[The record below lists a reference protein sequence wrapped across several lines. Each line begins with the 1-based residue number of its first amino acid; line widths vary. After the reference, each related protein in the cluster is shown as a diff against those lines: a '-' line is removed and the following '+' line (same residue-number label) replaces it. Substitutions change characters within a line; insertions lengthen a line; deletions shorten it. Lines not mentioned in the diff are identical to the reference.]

1 MIRLYIV
8 RHGETKLN
16 NDTDT
21 SQDRIRGWTDVPLT
35 DKGRQEAKVAGEKL
49 KKHNIEVICCSP
61 LSRAHET
68 AKIIGKI
75 LNIKP
80 VTIDGL
86 KPWNLGE
93 LTGTSTKE
101 ALPKIAEYVRKK
113 ADKKVPEGESF
124 NDFSNRTFEGFK
136 EAIEKADGKTL
147 CVVTHHRDERLI
159 RAWVKAG
166 CPADHHIDLDFF
178 LQKGDPPGGVV
189 ALKIDEEGL
198 GAEGETDSADS
209 SDDNEESVE
218 NKVEENNDGD
228 EDNEEDKEFAQ
239 CGTCWL
245 FNAEKERCAILG
257 SDFKVDDDDSCN
269 FFLKGE
275 IPKDLKLVAR
285 VTPKNAGFVE
295 RRVRCENCKYGG
307 DNECKL
313 YKMLNEKFP
322 DIFDLDEKIEPRA
335 CCNANTAR

>member
-1 MIRLYIV
+1 MIPLYIV

-147 CVVTHHRDERLI
+147 CIVTHHRDERLI

-228 EDNEEDKEFAQ
+228 EDNEVDNEE
-239 CGTCWL
+239 G
-245 FNAEKERCAILG
+245 EKEEKEEEKPVMQVKKGGKPTSFGANKLGDVLGQLKQPKEPKHHITILHIG
-257 SDFKVDDDDSCN
+257 SPPSSMLSALFGKDDRSS
-269 FFLKGE
+269 
-275 IPKDLKLVAR
+275 
-285 VTPKNAGFVE
+285 
-295 RRVRCENCKYGG
+295 
-307 DNECKL
+307 
-313 YKMLNEKFP
+313 
-322 DIFDLDEKIEPRA
+322 
-335 CCNANTAR
+335 

>member
-1 MIRLYIV
+1 MIPLYIV

-35 DKGRQEAKVAGEKL
+35 DKGRQEAKIAGEKL
-49 KKHNIEVICCSP
+49 KKHKIEVICCSP

-68 AKIIGKI
+68 AKIIGKE

-124 NDFSNRTFEGFK
+124 NDFSNRAFEGFK
-136 EAIEKADGKTL
+136 EAIKKADGKTL

-166 CPADHHIDLDFF
+166 CPADHHIDLDLF
-178 LQKGDPPGGVV
+178 LQKGDPPGGVI
-189 ALKIDEEGL
+189 ALKIDEENL

-209 SDDNEESVE
+209 SDDNEEDAE
-218 NKVEENNDGD
+218 NKVEEND
-228 EDNEEDKEFAQ
+228 DNEDEGKEEEKPVIQAKKGAKPVSFGADKLGDVASKLKQPKEPKEPKQQHHMTIIHIGPPPSSPMLSA
-239 CGTCWL
+239 L
-245 FNAEKERCAILG
+245 FG
-257 SDFKVDDDDSCN
+257 
-269 FFLKGE
+269 
-275 IPKDLKLVAR
+275 
-285 VTPKNAGFVE
+285 KND
-295 RRVRCENCKYGG
+295 RSS
-307 DNECKL
+307 
-313 YKMLNEKFP
+313 
-322 DIFDLDEKIEPRA
+322 
-335 CCNANTAR
+335 

>member
-1 MIRLYIV
+1 MIPLYIV

-80 VTIDGL
+80 VPIEGL
-86 KPWNLGE
+86 KPWDLGE

-124 NDFSNRTFEGFK
+124 NDFSNRAFEGFK

-147 CVVTHHRDERLI
+147 CIVTHHRDERLI

-166 CPADHHIDLDFF
+166 CPADHHIDLDLF
-178 LQKGDPPGGVV
+178 LQKGDPPGGVI
-189 ALKIDEEGL
+189 ALKINEENL
-198 GAEGETDSADS
+198 GPGDETDSEDAT
-209 SDDNEESVE
+209 DDNEENAE
-218 NKVEENNDGD
+218 NKVEESDD
-228 EDNEEDKEFAQ
+228 ETEGNEVDNEE
-239 CGTCWL
+239 G
-245 FNAEKERCAILG
+245 EKEE
-257 SDFKVDDDDSCN
+257 KEE
-269 FFLKGE
+269 K
-275 IPKDLKLVAR
+275 KK
-285 VTPKNAGFVE
+285 KN
-295 RRVRCENCKYGG
+295 
-307 DNECKL
+307 L
-313 YKMLNEKFP
+313 
-322 DIFDLDEKIEPRA
+322 
-335 CCNANTAR
+335 